1 MSMKMKRNI
10 HKFFYDIYVDVTIV
24 LAAFLYAALH
34 YKDNIWS
41 IIGICLAC
49 VSIILWIIARTQL
62 GDAFSVEPKARPLVV
77 KGLYAKIQHPM
88 YIFSFLAT
96 VGVLLMFQN
105 LYLYIILPV
114 MAVVQIKRIMTEN
127 ALLKNMHGS
136 SYDAYVENI
145 WF

>member
-1 MSMKMKRNI
+1 MSMEMKRNI

-24 LAAFLYAALH
+24 LAALLYATLH

-41 IIGICLAC
+41 IIGICLVC
-49 VSIILWIIARTQL
+49 VSVILWIIARTQL
-62 GDAFSVEPKARPLVV
+62 GDAFSVEPKARSLVV

-96 VGVLLMFQN
+96 VGVLLMLQN
-105 LYLYIILPV
+105 MYLCIILPV

-127 ALLKNMHGS
+127 ALLKKMHGS
-136 SYDAYVENI
+136 VYDTYVKNI

>member
-1 MSMKMKRNI
+1 MEMKINI
-10 HKFFYDIYVDVTIV
+10 NTFFYDIYVDVTIV
-24 LAAFLYAALH
+24 LVAFLYAVLH

-49 VSIILWIIARTQL
+49 VSTILWIIARIQL

-96 VGVLLMFQN
+96 VGVLLMLQN
-105 LYLYIILPV
+105 MYFYVILPV
-114 MAVVQIKRIMTEN
+114 MAAVQIKRIKTEN
-127 ALLKNMHGS
+127 TLLKNMHGS
-136 SYDAYVENI
+136 AYDTYVKNV